1 MQKNR
6 WSRKFDWVKNDS
18 TYVQQSRTELYDEN
32 RFIAVGDVYFKLNKY
47 LTGVTFNY
55 IISLD
60 DIYNKNNLM
69 TGDGYS
75 IVNMY
80 NEYDVIDRTMKNII
94 SVDIAADTNIDI
106 NLQWFQIND
115 VKLLPGHL
123 VLLKEQDSQNE
134 NDIYIVDNNFFLENA
149 NILSSREKSEKFSC
163 SVKLGKNAD
172 KQFFLVNVGES
183 FPTSFEPKYFIE
195 GKSFVVKNL
204 ISYNVYNTNT
214 ESGKTSKIIFTD
226 YDVARK
232 QVSDN
237 YDRYYDLFMT
247 GITISSLPST
257 SFVTINYHHDYP
269 YDIRLLLGTDLI
281 FDGIVS
287 GITNINGFTAIPY
300 TPSYDFLIGDYIN
313 IDIND
318 GVTSYLLLDTFIK
331 DIQGNYIIIEDII
344 PNRILTELKN
354 YSFLVENLNVATDW
368 TDALNKLNYTPYSD
382 FFVAA
387 TGSTAVGFIDVKI
400 ETIENIYNKYFDYD
414 GLTFNFIDE
423 TNFRFFYSLNQYI
436 NYNLFDRLNQINVD
450 VFNAG
455 FTFFN
460 EYLLDNF
467 TYQYTD
473 NNRIRLVTTLSGLTD
488 IFKPYTYV
496 YASGLSQPTQKTLV
510 YSVSSYE
517 VTIEKPANWDIF
529 PPPQITSIQNIDGL
543 KNISDILYEVYMN
556 QEYDWY
562 INKKDNERKYIS
574 KIYAELLTLN
584 ADFRNNVTGILYE
597 NENNEFILKLYDLE
611 NDQNLYYSAIEL
623 IFIGSDRKSRLP
635 MPLKTVESTRLTSL
649 FSLTY
654 YTDWDVLDDGEDD
667 TLDGNGPS
675 MIIGEISDSGLN
687 NILPGINDPPLL
699 YTDIDGGYDSILP

>member
-32 RFIAVGDVYFKLNKY
+32 RFIAVGDIYFKLNKY
-47 LTGVTFNY
+47 LTGVTFSY

-80 NEYDVIDRTMKNII
+80 NEYDVIDRVMKNII

-106 NLQWFQIND
+106 NLQWFSIND

-123 VLLKEQDSQNE
+123 VLLKEQDLQNE
-134 NDIYIVDNNFFLENA
+134 NDIYVVDNNYFLENA

-172 KQFFLVNVGES
+172 KQFFLANVGEV

-195 GKSFVVKNL
+195 GKSFVIKNL
-204 ISYNVYNTNT
+204 ISYNVYNTNI

-237 YDRYYDLFMT
+237 YNLYDDLFMT
-247 GITISSLPST
+247 GITLSSLPSA

-269 YDIRLLLGTDLI
+269 YTIRVGNDYI
-281 FDGIVS
+281 FDDLVS

-300 TPSYDFLIGDYIN
+300 PFGFDCLIGDYIN
-313 IDIND
+313 LDIND
-318 GVTSYLLLDTFIK
+318 GLISYLLLDTFIK
-331 DIQGNYIIIEDII
+331 DIQSGYLIIEDII

-354 YSFLVENLNVATDW
+354 YSFLVENLNVAIDW

-382 FFVAA
+382 FFITA
-387 TGSTAVGFIDVKI
+387 TGSTAIGFIDVKI

-414 GLTFNFIDE
+414 GLTFDFIDD
-423 TNFRFFYSLNQYI
+423 TNFRFFGSINQYI
-436 NYNLFDRLNQINVD
+436 NYKLFDRLNQINID
-450 VFNAG
+450 IFHTG

-460 EYLLDNF
+460 EYLLDDF

-496 YASGLSQPTQKTLV
+496 YASGLGQPTQKTLI

-517 VTIEKPANWDIF
+517 ITIEKPASWDVF

-562 INKKDNERKYIS
+562 ITKKDNERKYIA

-584 ADFRNNVTGILYE
+584 ASFRDNITGILYE

-611 NDQNLYYSAIEL
+611 NDQNLYFSAIEL

-635 MPLKTVESTRLTSL
+635 MPLNTVEATKLTSL
-649 FSLTY
+649 SSLTY

-667 TLDGNGPS
+667 TLDGNGPTTV
-675 MIIGEISDSGLN
+675 IGEISDSGLN